1 MMTVD
6 CDYRKMK
13 DTLVD
18 IVKANQTYPIAKTD
32 TSPMFRIRETII
44 RLIVE
49 QLKKDS
55 LALKEHRPVSALCQ
69 FCPSI
74 RAIRE
79 KDKFLEETA
88 QRIAWQLYDDAFASQ
103 MKWAST
109 AEGDPFYKDSRRY
122 LLSDTEISAIDVY
135 RSIAER
141 KYKNLLQN
149 LRAEYSSQKISFMM
163 VPTITPTSTSS
174 SAPTLGYTH
183 VPYACA
189 YASSSSSS
197 YKPMSTSGTL
207 AGVTEVTDHVVIPVT
222 SATSMSPC

>member
-18 IVKANQTYPIAKTD
+18 IVKANHASPVPRNDESPI
-32 TSPMFRIRETII
+32 FRTRETII

-49 QLKKDS
+49 QLRKDS

-88 QRIAWQLYDDAFASQ
+88 QRIAWQLYDDSFTSQ
-103 MKWAST
+103 MKWASN

-122 LLSDTEISAIDVY
+122 LLTDTEMSAIDVY

-149 LRAEYSSQKISFMM
+149 LRAEHSCQKIGVMM
-163 VPTITPTSTSS
+163 APIITPMSTF
-174 SAPTLGYTH
+174 SAHATNAY
-183 VPYACA
+183 A
-189 YASSSSSS
+189 YASSSSS
-197 YKPMSTSGTL
+197 YKPLTTSET
-207 AGVTEVTDHVVIPVT
+207 VPEHVAIPVT
-222 SATSMSPC
+222 SVSLSPSSDIC